1 MALTAIGTSCRF
13 SSRCSDVTIISSI
26 AEKDG
31 IAVSIPISPV
41 KKIVILVVGFMFRS
55 FGAMKL

>member
-1 MALTAIGTSCRF
+1 MKPPRERLP
-13 SSRCSDVTIISSI
+13 VV
-26 AEKDG
+26 
-31 IAVSIPISPV
+31 VSIPISPV